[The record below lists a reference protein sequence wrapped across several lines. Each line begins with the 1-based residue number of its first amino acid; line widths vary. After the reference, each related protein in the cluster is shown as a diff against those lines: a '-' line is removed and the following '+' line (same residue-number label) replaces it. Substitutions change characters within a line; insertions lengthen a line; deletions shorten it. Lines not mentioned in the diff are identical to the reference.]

1 MLYNKCERG
10 NYMTNYFSKNLK
22 YLREKK
28 GIEQQELA
36 DELKVPRST
45 LSCWENDLRTPK
57 IEQIQEIADY
67 FNVNMDIISRDYS
80 NNNYKEDDIKMLLDA
95 YQGLSDTDK
104 EFMRNMIIERRKLID
119 KQLEEKD
126 N

>member
-36 DELKVPRST
+36 DELNVPRST

-57 IEQIQEIADY
+57 IEQIQEIANY

-80 NNNYKEDDIKMLLDA
+80 NNNCKEDDIKMLLDA

-119 KQLEEKD
+119 KQLEKGQ
-126 N
+126 

>member
-1 MLYNKCERG
+1 
-10 NYMTNYFSKNLK
+10 MTNYFSKNLK

-36 DELKVPRST
+36 DELNIPRST
-45 LSCWENDLRTPK
+45 LSCWENGLRTPK
-57 IEQIQEIADY
+57 IEQIQEIANY

-119 KQLEEKD
+119 KQLEEKGL
-126 N
+126 

>member
-1 MLYNKCERG
+1 
-10 NYMTNYFSKNLK
+10 MTNYFSKNLK

-36 DELKVPRST
+36 DELNIPRST

-57 IEQIQEIADY
+57 IEQIQEIANY

-119 KQLEEKD
+119 KQLEEKGL
-126 N
+126 

>member
-1 MLYNKCERG
+1 
-10 NYMTNYFSKNLK
+10 MTNYFSKNLK

-36 DELKVPRST
+36 DELNVPRST

-57 IEQIQEIADY
+57 IEQIQEIANY

-119 KQLEEKD
+119 KQLEKGQ
-126 N
+126 

>member
-36 DELKVPRST
+36 DELNVPRST

-57 IEQIQEIADY
+57 IEQIQEIANY

-80 NNNYKEDDIKMLLDA
+80 NNNCKEDDIKMLLDA

-119 KQLEEKD
+119 KQLEEKGQ
-126 N
+126 

>member
-1 MLYNKCERG
+1 
-10 NYMTNYFSKNLK
+10 MTNYFSKNLK

-36 DELKVPRST
+36 DELNIPRST

-57 IEQIQEIADY
+57 IEQIQEIANY

-119 KQLEEKD
+119 KQLEEKGQ
-126 N
+126 

>member
-1 MLYNKCERG
+1 
-10 NYMTNYFSKNLK
+10 MTNYFSKNLK

-36 DELKVPRST
+36 DELNVPRST

-57 IEQIQEIADY
+57 IEQIQEIANY
-67 FNVNMDIISRDYS
+67 FNVNMDIISKDYS
-80 NNNYKEDDIKMLLDA
+80 NNHYKDDDIKMLLDA

-119 KQLEEKD
+119 KQLEEKGQ
-126 N
+126 

>member
-1 MLYNKCERG
+1 
-10 NYMTNYFSKNLK
+10 MTNYFSKNLK

-36 DELKVPRST
+36 DELNIPRST

-57 IEQIQEIADY
+57 IEQIQEIANY
-67 FNVNMDIISRDYS
+67 FDVNMDIISRDYS

-119 KQLEEKD
+119 KQLEEKGQ
-126 N
+126 